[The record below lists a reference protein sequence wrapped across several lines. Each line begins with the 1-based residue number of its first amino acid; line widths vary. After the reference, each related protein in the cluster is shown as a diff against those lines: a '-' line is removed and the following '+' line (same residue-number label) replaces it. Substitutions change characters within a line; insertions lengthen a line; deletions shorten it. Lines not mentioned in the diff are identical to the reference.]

1 MWRLFWCVLAFAA
14 AIREPSAEKNLASG
28 PRPSMWRDHRAG
40 RVEEPKHDATLDTGF
55 VQGVRLVRH
64 DRHNA
69 TRVVV
74 DEGVGVR
81 FVRHDRRHPKPPAN
95 ASKVFLDDPVWLI

>member
-1 MWRLFWCVLAFAA
+1 MWRLILCLLASVA
-14 AIREPSAEKNLASG
+14 AIREPSAEKNG

-40 RVEEPKHDATLDTGF
+40 RVEEQKHDATLDTGF
-55 VQGVRLVRH
+55 VQGVRLVRQ
-64 DRHNA
+64 DRQNA

>member
-1 MWRLFWCVLAFAA
+1 MGRLLWCVLAFAA
-14 AIREPSAEKNLASG
+14 AIREPSAEKKLAGG
-28 PRPSMWRDHRAG
+28 PRPSMWRDHRHG
-40 RVEEPKHDATLDTGF
+40 RVEQQKHDATLDTGF
-55 VQGVRLVRH
+55 VQGVRLVRQ
-64 DRHNA
+64 DRQNA

-81 FVRHDRRHPKPPAN
+81 FVRHDRRHPKPAN